1 MNTDAPIV
9 LAGGSGFLGMNLA
22 RSLTRQGHQVVILSR
37 SRPEQGA
44 WAWNQ
49 WDGTTLGDWAHAI
62 DGARAIVNFAGK
74 SIDCVPTPENKKL
87 IISSRVDSTRVL
99 GEAVA
104 SASNPPS
111 VWVQMSAVGIYGNTT
126 TPAPEAT
133 PAGDGFLPE
142 VCTKWETAFEE
153 SCPESI
159 RSVVLRAGVVLGRTE
174 GAFPTLRKLAKFG
187 LGGAAGK
194 GTQGMSWIHE
204 LDMDAILQRAI
215 SDDSMQGVYN
225 ATAPHPATNKVFMQS
240 LRKAVRMPIGPPAP
254 AFAVRLGSKLLLKTN
269 PDLALEGQFAV
280 PQRIMD
286 QHHEFTFPTLE
297 DALADLCK

>member
-1 MNTDAPIV
+1 MKSDAPII

-22 RSLTRQGHQVVILSR
+22 RSLTQQGHQVIVLSR
-37 SRPEQGA
+37 SEPDRGA
-44 WAWNQ
+44 WGWKQ
-49 WDGTTLGDWAHAI
+49 WDGKSLDDWASTI
-62 DGARAIVNFAGK
+62 DGAQAIVNFAGK
-74 SIDCVPTPENKKL
+74 SIDCVPTPKNKEL

-126 TPAPEAT
+126 NPAPESA
-133 PAGDGFLPE
+133 PAGEGFLPE
-142 VCTKWETAFEE
+142 VCTQWETAFEK

-187 LGGAAGK
+187 FGGTAGK

-204 LDMDAILQRAI
+204 LDMDALIQRAI
-215 SDDSMQGVYN
+215 SDNSMQGVYN
-225 ATAPHPATNKVFMQS
+225 ATAPHPATNKVFMQT
-240 LRKAVRMPIGPPAP
+240 LRRAVRMPIGPPAP

-286 QHHEFTFPTLE
+286 QHHEFTFPNLE